1 MNWWSHLPDPERI
14 ERAGAIRAGV
24 TGLATLHEADV
35 PAGCPL
41 QTALALPGAA
51 YHARQPPA
59 VPWPHGFRPFQH
71 HGIAALLQRPA
82 LLLADDMGLGKT
94 VQAAAALRIL
104 MRRRDVEDALL
115 VVPAALIGQWTRA
128 LRLWAPELRVSQVR
142 GSASDRAW
150 QWRAPAHLF
159 ITSYETLRSDLTDNP
174 YSPPRRRQ
182 WGVALLDEAQ
192 KIKNRD
198 VDLSRACKRIPRR
211 RSWALTGTPLE
222 NRLEDLASVCEFLVP
237 WHDGDPAPRMSVGPR
252 LLDFHAATQLRRR
265 KIDVLPELPEKI
277 HVDVRLELGP
287 EQRSAYERAER
298 EGVAW
303 LRSLGQAVRITH
315 VLELILRLKQICN
328 VDPRTGASTKLDD
341 LEQRLE
347 TLRDAGYKSLVF
359 SQFVDDHGLAAIRH
373 RLARFAPLVY
383 SGALSGD
390 ERDDVVR
397 RFREGPPGSVLL
409 ISLRAGGFGLDLP
422 EASYVFHFDRWW
434 NPAVERQAEDR
445 AHRIGRDGPVT
456 VYHYLT
462 ENTIEE
468 RIDEVIA
475 GKQELFDRVVDRVS
489 LDLTN
494 VMNAEEL
501 FGLFDL
507 RASTLRA

>member
-1 MNWWSHLPDPERI
+1 MSWWSPLPDPERI
-14 ERAGAIRAGV
+14 ERAGAVRARV
-24 TGLATLHEADV
+24 NSLATVTAADV
-35 PAGCPL
+35 PAGSPT
-41 QTALALPGAA
+41 QAALALPSAA
-51 YHARQPPA
+51 YYLRQPSA
-59 VPWPHGFRPFQH
+59 VLWPHPFRPFQQ
-71 HGIAALLQRPA
+71 HGIAALLQRSA

-94 VQAAAALRIL
+94 VQAAAALRVL
-104 MRRRDVEDALL
+104 VRRRDIEDALL
-115 VVPAALIGQWTRA
+115 VVPAALINQWTRA

-142 GSASDRAW
+142 GSTADRAW
-150 QWRAPAHLF
+150 QWRAPAHVF

-198 VDLSRACKRIPRR
+198 VDLARACKRIPRGR
-211 RSWALTGTPLE
+211 AWALTGTPLE
-222 NRLEDLASVCEFLVP
+222 NRLDDLASVCEFLAP
-237 WHDGDPAPRMSVGPR
+237 WRDGDPAPRIDPSR
-252 LLDFHAATQLRRR
+252 LLAFHAATQLRRR
-265 KIDVLPELPEKI
+265 KVDVLPELPQKI
-277 HVDVRLELGP
+277 QLDVPLELAP
-287 EQRSAYERAER
+287 EQRRAYDAAER

-328 VDPRTGASTKLDD
+328 IDPRTGASAKLDD
-341 LEQRLE
+341 LERRLE
-347 TLRDAGYKSLVF
+347 TLHEAGYKSLVF
-359 SQFVDDHGLAAIRH
+359 SQFVDDHGLAAIRQ

-383 SGALSGD
+383 SGALVAA
-390 ERDDVVR
+390 ERDEIVR

-456 VYHYLT
+456 VYRYLT

-468 RIDEVIA
+468 RIEDVIA

-489 LDLTN
+489 LDVSN
-494 VMNAEEL
+494 VLSAQEL

-507 RASTLRA
+507 RAPTPRA